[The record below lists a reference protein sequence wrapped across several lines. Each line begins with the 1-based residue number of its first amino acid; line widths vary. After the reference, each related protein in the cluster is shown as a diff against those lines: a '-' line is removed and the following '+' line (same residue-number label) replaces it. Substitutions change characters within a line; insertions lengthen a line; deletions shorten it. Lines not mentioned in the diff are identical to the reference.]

1 MIDLRMRKKGKAV
14 SDTEVL
20 GEEEVMGMYR
30 HMGLIKILF
39 FVSCAI
45 LTVIIAGISMTFGE
59 YDIGFFESYQIV
71 FDHLFGEV
79 DDEIKDFI
87 IFQIRL
93 PSIVAGIIAG
103 AGLAICGAVMQSTMK
118 NPLADPYTTGISSG
132 ASFGATL
139 AITLGLAV
147 AAGGYAVVI
156 NAFIFALIP
165 MLMIITISSIK
176 RASSTMIILC
186 GIAVM
191 YIFNAMTTVLMLM
204 AKPDDLASVFSWQVG
219 SLAGVKWKNIG
230 VMIIFVIAGFFVLWG
245 LSNKINVLAS
255 GDDNANSVGIN
266 ADRLRLISLL
276 VVSLVA
282 ASIVSFTGIIGFIG
296 LVCPHIC
303 RIIIGSD
310 NKYLIPASMAVGSA
324 LLVFSD
330 LIGRTIIAPQALQV
344 GVITAFIGG
353 PVFLYLLIRE
363 RKEVW

>member
-1 MIDLRMRKKGKAV
+1 M
-14 SDTEVL
+14 
-20 GEEEVMGMYR
+20 
-30 HMGLIKILF
+30 
-39 FVSCAI
+39 
-45 LTVIIAGISMTFGE
+45 
-59 YDIGFFESYQIV
+59 
-71 FDHLFGEV
+71 
-79 DDEIKDFI
+79 
-87 IFQIRL
+87 
-93 PSIVAGIIAG
+93 
-103 AGLAICGAVMQSTMK
+103 
-118 NPLADPYTTGISSG
+118 
-132 ASFGATL
+132 
-139 AITLGLAV
+139 AITLGLSV
-147 AAGGYAVVI
+147 VAGGYAVVI
-156 NAFIFALIP
+156 NAFLFALIP

-191 YIFNAMTTVLMLM
+191 YIFNALTTVLMLM

-219 SLAGVKWKNIG
+219 SLASVKWNNIG
-230 VMIIFVIAGFFVLWG
+230 VMIVFVIAGFFVLWG

-344 GVITAFIGG
+344 GVVTAFIGG

-363 RKEVW
+363 KKEVW